1 MAAQPSLL
9 GAQHATDPEL
19 ATLFQHWVLD
29 EVNAAAPMDARL
41 RWMVQLAALI
51 ACQAEDAYGV
61 HLEQA
66 LAVQLSA
73 VEAREVLYQSVPY
86 VGMGK
91 VFGFLRITREVFQ
104 RHGAPL
110 PLPTQGTTTV
120 QDRFEKG
127 LSVQKHIF
135 GERIEAAHAQ
145 APQDQKHIQ
154 RFLSANCFGDYYTRN
169 GLDLRTREL
178 LTFALLASLGGC
190 EPQVAAHVAGNLAF
204 GNDRA
209 LLIATITQLLPYIGY
224 PRTLN
229 ALRVIN
235 EGTAL

>member
-1 MAAQPSLL
+1 MSPTDNPMAAQPSLL

-66 LAVQLSA
+66 LAAQLSA

-104 RHGAPL
+104 RHGAP
-110 PLPTQGTTTV
+110 
-120 QDRFEKG
+120 
-127 LSVQKHIF
+127 
-135 GERIEAAHAQ
+135 
-145 APQDQKHIQ
+145 
-154 RFLSANCFGDYYTRN
+154 
-169 GLDLRTREL
+169 
-178 LTFALLASLGGC
+178 
-190 EPQVAAHVAGNLAF
+190 
-204 GNDRA
+204 
-209 LLIATITQLLPYIGY
+209 
-224 PRTLN
+224 
-229 ALRVIN
+229 
-235 EGTAL
+235 